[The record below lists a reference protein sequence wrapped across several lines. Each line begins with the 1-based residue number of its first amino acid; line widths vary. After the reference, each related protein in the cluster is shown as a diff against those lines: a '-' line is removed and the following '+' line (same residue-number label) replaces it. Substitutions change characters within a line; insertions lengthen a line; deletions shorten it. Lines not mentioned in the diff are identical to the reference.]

1 MWKDSYLVGIELIDT
16 QHKRL
21 FNAIEYL
28 KDELGQL
35 DNTHY
40 KKHIYETTAFLKD
53 YCHTHFNDEQKYL
66 QLIGYKGYD
75 EHKQK
80 HDKLLDN
87 VTEYRSKLVK
97 TNFENHVVEG
107 FLGFLTTWLIYHIG
121 VEDQQIPKRDQITQ
135 PEQKYDG
142 INHEYADTIK
152 MVLNI
157 LAGFAEQSIS
167 YVVNNKHMDSGVCYQ
182 VKLINS
188 QQYGSIGF
196 IFSNEL
202 AYGLVK
208 EMTNMDAVECINVMY
223 SALQEVSEIIGAR
236 IAGLL
241 SRETG
246 SDISIEMPITVP
258 VNTIHGTTD
267 IIMINTQLGSME
279 MFLI

>member
-1 MWKDSYLVGIELIDT
+1 
-16 QHKRL
+16 
-21 FNAIEYL
+21 
-28 KDELGQL
+28 
-35 DNTHY
+35 
-40 KKHIYETTAFLKD
+40 
-53 YCHTHFNDEQKYL
+53 
-66 QLIGYKGYD
+66 
-75 EHKQK
+75 
-80 HDKLLDN
+80 
-87 VTEYRSKLVK
+87 
-97 TNFENHVVEG
+97 
-107 FLGFLTTWLIYHIG
+107 
-121 VEDQQIPKRDQITQ
+121 
-135 PEQKYDG
+135 
-142 INHEYADTIK
+142 

-208 EMTNMDAVECINVMY
+208 EMTTMDAVECINVMY